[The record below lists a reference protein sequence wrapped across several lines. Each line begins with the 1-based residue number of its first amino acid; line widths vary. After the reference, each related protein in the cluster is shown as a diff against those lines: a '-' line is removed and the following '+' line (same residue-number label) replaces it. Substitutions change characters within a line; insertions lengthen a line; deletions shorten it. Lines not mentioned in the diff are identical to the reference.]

1 MKLVSS
7 LAIAAVLAGLSGAA
21 AAEVVSLKFDGI
33 APYPHASS
41 NIFVQE
47 YYNGGTSSI
56 GTSGTDYGISF
67 GANALIICLNKPVS
81 PGCFD
86 SNTSRG
92 PGHAGTDESALFFLS
107 GAETFMN
114 IADGFETGFSFNYVS
129 ASFSGAVQVYD
140 GLNGTGNLL
149 ATLNL
154 VPNANAGA
162 VCAPAGYTG
171 SFCPFSP
178 AGVLFD
184 GVARSVSFGGVA
196 NQIVFDD
203 ITFGSDVPGPDPVPA
218 PAALALFGLGVLALG
233 AARRR

>member
-1 MKLVSS
+1 MNRPFLLAGAAT
-7 LAIAAVLAGLSGAA
+7 LAIGVGPASAAI
-21 AAEVVSLKFDGI
+21 VSLQFDGI
-33 APYPHASS
+33 APYPHLSS
-41 NIFVQE
+41 TIFVQE

-56 GTSGTDYGISF
+56 GTSGPNVGVSF

-81 PGCFD
+81 PSCSD

-107 GAETFMN
+107 GSETFMN
-114 IADGFETGFSFNYVS
+114 VPGGFDTGFSFNYVS
-129 ASFSGAVQVYD
+129 VSFAGSVGVYD
-140 GLNGTGNLL
+140 GLNGTGTLL

-162 VCAPAGYTG
+162 ACAPFGYVG
-171 SFCPFSP
+171 GFCPFGP
-178 AGVLFD
+178 VGVLFS
-184 GVARSVSFGGVA
+184 GTARSVSFGGVA

-203 ITFGSDVPGPDPVPA
+203 ITFGTDVPGPGPVPA
-218 PAALALFGLGVLALG
+218 PAAVLLFGLGALALG

>member
-7 LAIAAVLAGLSGAA
+7 FAIAVALSGLSGVAA
-21 AAEVVSLKFDGI
+21 ADVVSLRFDGI
-33 APYPHASS
+33 APYPHNSS
-41 NIFVQE
+41 NIFIQE

-56 GTSGTDYGISF
+56 GTSGTNYGISF
-67 GANALIICLNKPVS
+67 GSNALIICLNKPVT

-92 PGHAGTDESALFFLS
+92 PGNAGTDESALFFLS
-107 GAETFMN
+107 GSETFMN
-114 IADGFETGFSFNYVS
+114 VAAGFQTGFSFNYVS
-129 ASFSGAVQVYD
+129 VSFSGAVQVYD

-154 VPNANAGA
+154 VPNANSGS
-162 VCAPAGYTG
+162 VCAPAGFTG

-203 ITFGSDVPGPDPVPA
+203 ITFGSDRPGDPVPA